1 MAGAFKAGLTTIW
14 FLSAFLQQSK
24 IDEREDMIGEG
35 RFTLPRGS
43 DRFIDGARIA
53 IMVILIVVVAFMSA
67 RLLWLIIAPKEAVSS
82 LTARPLPAP
91 IQQTTRSNV
100 RADLS
105 LLVTTNPFQSERET
119 AEVVPEAPE
128 TQLNLK
134 LVALFMS
141 TEAGA
146 GSATIVTPD
155 NRTGRFQPGDE
166 ILPGVQLTQILSD
179 RVIITRDGV
188 DETLMRGGRDAGL
201 SVISDPE
208 DAETDAATLSAPGS
222 SADTIGRPRA
232 GTVSSPASSK
242 FAPGVTSR
250 TLLASLDPVP
260 QNEDGTITSFVL
272 SPRGN
277 PQLMQD
283 AGLQP
288 GDRLIEI
295 NRTRVSEIDP
305 SALAAEFGSAQTV
318 NVTVLRD
325 GATQTFEII
334 FEEG

>member
-1 MAGAFKAGLTTIW
+1 
-14 FLSAFLQQSK
+14 
-24 IDEREDMIGEG
+24 
-35 RFTLPRGS
+35 
-43 DRFIDGARIA
+43 
-53 IMVILIVVVAFMSA
+53 MVILIVVVAFLSA
-67 RLLWLIIAPKEAVSS
+67 RLIWLIIAPKEAVSS

-105 LLVTTNPFQSERET
+105 LLVTTNPFQSVGKTVE
-119 AEVVPEAPE
+119 AAPEAPE

-155 NRTGRFQPGDE
+155 NRTGRFQPGDA
-166 ILPGVQLTQILSD
+166 ILPGVQLSQILSD
-179 RVIITRDGV
+179 RVIIERDGV
-188 DETLMRGGRDAGL
+188 EETLMRGGRDAGL

-208 DAETDAATLSAPGS
+208 EAETDATTLTVPTATT
-222 SADTIGRPRA
+222 DTIGRPRA
-232 GTVSSPASSK
+232 GTVSSPASST

-250 TLLASLDPVP
+250 TLLASIDPVP
-260 QNEDGTITSFVL
+260 QTENGIVTSFVL
-272 SPRGN
+272 APRGN
-277 PQLMQD
+277 PRLMQD

-288 GDRLIEI
+288 GDRLVEI
-295 NRTRVSEIDP
+295 TRTRVSEIDP
-305 SALAAEFGSAQTV
+305 SALAAEFSSAQTV
-318 NVTVLRD
+318 NVTVFRD